1 MKMVWNVPN
10 ILSVIRLALVP
21 LIAASFLLSNR
32 NPDLIYVF
40 LVALIVSG
48 LSDVVDGYIARK
60 FNQITD
66 IGKILDPLADKL
78 TQLTV
83 LVCLT
88 IHYLEILP
96 LTVICL
102 CKEGM
107 QLIGGLLLLNKGQ
120 KIRSSKWFG
129 KMSTVTFYA
138 AVVLLVAFPKMP
150 SVLRWGLIIL
160 VGGMMVFAFV
170 NYTRIFKK
178 TAEEMGS
185 EETEILKSAS
195 EE

>member
-32 NPDLIYVF
+32 DPNLIYVF

-129 KMSTVTFYA
+129 KLSTVTFYT
-138 AVVLLVAFPKMP
+138 AVVLFVAFPKMP
-150 SVLRWGLIIL
+150 AVLHWGLIVL

-170 NYTRIFKK
+170 NYTRIFKQ
-178 TAEEMGS
+178 TAKEMDP
-185 EETEILKSAS
+185 EETELLKSTS